1 MEHISTQSTRLA
13 WVDQLRGILFL
24 MVILCHL
31 RCPEEMRY
39 VTDPVFLAGFF
50 VLSGWLYKRKDFLTH
65 LKGIFNTLLVPYF
78 LYSIIISVWGCDKS
92 INGFFDILLINFIGG
107 GDSLWFIPCLILV
120 QLMFSIYCTLD
131 KTDKYLWLLLL
142 LCTIAFFVVS
152 FINGSTHLSWNADT
166 ALYCTGY
173 FGLGYLIRMWNVT
186 TNRNRAYGLIA
197 AYIVLCIIAGVMG
210 IGGGD
215 VDLHNNR
222 FPSSV
227 TFLILS
233 LLGSFAFLD
242 CAPYVRTTAYFNQLG
257 KYTLFAFPFHSYVFR
272 AILKVLDKVE
282 LMNFYQDYFSI
293 CVIVVGLATGLVLIA
308 IGGFLTKY
316 CPLLMGKYKVI
327 K

>member
-1 MEHISTQSTRLA
+1 
-13 WVDQLRGILFL
+13 

-31 RCPEEMRY
+31 HCPKEIRY

-78 LYSIIISVWGCDKS
+78 LYSIIISVWGCDKG
-92 INGFFDILLINFIGG
+92 INGFFDLMLINFIG
-107 GDSLWFIPCLILV
+107 GDSLWFIPCLILI
-120 QLMFSIYCTLD
+120 QLIFSIYCVLD

-173 FGLGYLIRMWNVT
+173 FGLGYLIRKWNIT

-197 AYIVLCIIAGVMG
+197 AYIVLCIIAGAMG

-233 LLGSFAFLD
+233 LLGSFAFFN
-242 CAPYVRTTAYFNQLG
+242 CAPYVITTAYFNQLG
-257 KYTLFAFPFHSYVFR
+257 KYTLFAFPFHFYVFR
-272 AILKVLDKVE
+272 AILKVLDKVG
-282 LMNFYQDYFSI
+282 LMNFYQDYFSF

-316 CPLLMGKYKVI
+316 CPLLMGKYKII